1 MPAVLTPE
9 QKDRQES
16 AEPGYQ
22 VRLDMF
28 EGPLDL
34 LLHLIKKEEIN
45 IYDIPI
51 ARITDQYLEYLK
63 LMEALDIAVAGD
75 FLVMAATLIHIKSK
89 MLLPVE
95 TVAEG
100 EAQSLEDPR
109 RELVEQL
116 LEHQRFRSAAEML
129 HSRGEVEQAVFGRAP
144 LESDDQNPEIA
155 ATVFDL
161 FEVFQKILARVK
173 ERVEMEI
180 ARDEMTMAEK
190 IAEVRQMLSEKD
202 RFDVV
207 ELFERTRSRRELVL
221 TFLAILELVRLA
233 ALRIVQETVY
243 GSILAIRRDHAEV
256 PAASVAP
263 EAESQSS

>member
-1 MPAVLTPE
+1 MPTTVTPDPKE
-9 QKDRQES
+9 LHES
-16 AEPGYQ
+16 AEPRYMI
-22 VRLDMF
+22 RLDMF

-95 TVAEG
+95 PATEG
-100 EAQSLEDPR
+100 EAPSLEDPR

-116 LEHQRFRSAAEML
+116 LEHQKFKSAAEML
-129 HSRGEVEQAVFGRAP
+129 HSRGEIEQAVYGRAS
-144 LESDDQNPEIA
+144 LESDEQNPEIA

-161 FEVFQKILARVK
+161 FEVFQKILARIQ
-173 ERVEMEI
+173 ERVQMEI

-190 IAEVRQMLSEKD
+190 IAEIRRLVSEKD

-207 ELFERTRSRRELVL
+207 ELFERAQSKRELVL
-221 TFLAILELVRLA
+221 TFLAILELVRLSTI
-233 ALRIVQETVY
+233 RIVQEAVY
-243 GSILAIRRDHAEV
+243 GSIVAIRRDPSE
-256 PAASVAP
+256 ASVAAVAP
-263 EAESQSS
+263 QPGTHL